1 VTQETETRKTHRSAN
16 KGLLISLEGGE
27 GAGKSTQNKRIVEWL
42 SRQGESVVETR
53 EPGGTVVSEQIRQ
66 VLLDTRNAGLNAT
79 AELLL
84 MFAARSQL
92 VQEIILPALAQG
104 KVVVCDRFADASYAY
119 QGGGRQLAA
128 ETIAVVEQIVLD
140 GLEPDLTLLFDL
152 PVELGMTRVAGR
164 GEADRF
170 EVETNGFFQRVRETY
185 LGRAAAN
192 PQRFKVID
200 ASQGEEQV
208 WQQVELALKAGLGQ

>member
-1 VTQETETRKTHRSAN
+1 MTVSD
-16 KGLLISLEGGE
+16 KGFFISLEGGE

-42 SRQGESVVETR
+42 TRQGKTVVETR

-92 VQEIILPALAQG
+92 VQEVISPALAAG

-119 QGGGRQLAA
+119 QGGGRQLGGKTV
-128 ETIAVVEQIVLD
+128 ETVEQIVLK
-140 GLEPDLTLLFDL
+140 GLQPDLTLLFDV

-170 EVETNGFFQRVRETY
+170 EVESNGFFERVRQAY
-185 LGRAAAN
+185 LDRAAAD
-192 PQRFKVID
+192 PRRFMIID
-200 ASQGEEQV
+200 ASHDEE
-208 WQQVELALKAGLGQ
+208 

>member
-1 VTQETETRKTHRSAN
+1 MITMN
-16 KGLLISLEGGE
+16 KGFFISLEGGE

-42 SRQGESVVETR
+42 AGQGKTVIQAR

-66 VLLDTRNAGLNAT
+66 VLLDTRNAGLNPT

-92 VQEIILPALAQG
+92 VQEVILPALEAG
-104 KVVVCDRFADASYAY
+104 SVIVCDRFADASYAY
-119 QGGGRQLAA
+119 QGGGRQLGVKTV
-128 ETIAVVEQIVLD
+128 EVVEQLVLKD
-140 GLEPDLTLLFDL
+140 LQPDLTLLFDV

-170 EVETNGFFQRVRETY
+170 EVESIRFFERVRNTY
-185 LGRAAAN
+185 LARAEAD
-192 PQRFKVID
+192 PRRFRVID
-200 ASQGEEQV
+200 ASKNEEQV
-208 WQQVELALKAGLGQ
+208 WQQVESVLRAELKL